1 MKIRRLFL
9 VSFLIM
15 AVSMLTG
22 WKRHHKKHK
31 IKMPVA
37 TQEDTTP
44 KKLDLSLPFKIN
56 DKFDTKTTQTKSDS
70 LIEKPKKIQRKV
82 ELEADT
88 IVFPYAEAEKM
99 QSVDG
104 AAITINVKP

>member
-31 IKMPVA
+31 IKMPV
-37 TQEDTTP
+37 
-44 KKLDLSLPFKIN
+44 
-56 DKFDTKTTQTKSDS
+56 
-70 LIEKPKKIQRKV
+70 EKPKKIQRKV